1 MRSVECRIGSG
12 CDADETNRS
21 RRFVP
26 PGFCTRRPVKRSGAE
41 RERTT
46 GWCDEEYA
54 ASDPC
59 GGALRATPLCL
70 LDRPSYKSMSN
81 QSIGLSDE
89 LHEYLLSVSLRETE
103 VMQRLRAETAEH
115 PKSEM
120 QIAPEQGQFLQ
131 FLVRL
136 IGVRRTLEIGVFTGY
151 SALAVAQELPST
163 GTLVACDVSEEY
175 TEVARRYWEEAGVAD
190 RIDLRI
196 APAEETLS
204 ALIDDGQEGTFDFSF
219 IDADKETYD
228 TYYEQSLRLL
238 RPGGVIALDNV
249 FRGGRVTDSD
259 VEDESVRAIQRLN
272 EKLHDDERVD
282 LSMLPLAD
290 GVTLAMKR

>member
-1 MRSVECRIGSG
+1 
-12 CDADETNRS
+12 
-21 RRFVP
+21 
-26 PGFCTRRPVKRSGAE
+26 
-41 RERTT
+41 
-46 GWCDEEYA
+46 
-54 ASDPC
+54 
-59 GGALRATPLCL
+59 
-70 LDRPSYKSMSN
+70 MSN

-89 LHEYLLSVSLRETE
+89 LHDYRRSVALREPE
-103 VMQRLRAETAEH
+103 VMERLRAETVEH

-120 QIAPEQGQFLQ
+120 QIAPEQAQFLQ

-136 IGVRRTLEIGVFTGY
+136 IGARRTLEIGVFTGY

-175 TEVARRYWEEAGVAD
+175 TEVARRYWAEAGVAD

-196 APAEETLS
+196 APAAETLA
-204 ALIDDGQEGTFDFSF
+204 ALLDDGQAGTFDFSF

-228 TYYEQSLRLL
+228 TYYEQSLELL
-238 RPGGVIALDNV
+238 RPGGVVVLDNM
-249 FRGGRVTDSD
+249 FRDGRVTDPD
-259 VEDESVRAIQRLN
+259 VEDESVQAIQRLN
-272 EKLHDDERVD
+272 EKLHDDDRVA